1 MKTKIFM
8 LMIAF
13 LPIIS
18 FGQEAVKKINT
29 VTIQTSAECGSC
41 KTRLE
46 EGLNYTKGIKYA
58 ELDLET
64 KKIEVRYVTS
74 KISFREVKEAIS
86 KIGYDADEV
95 KAIPSAVEKLP
106 ACCKPGG
113 MKGK

>member
-1 MKTKIFM
+1 MKTKLFM
-8 LMIAF
+8 LMIAL
-13 LPIIS
+13 LPMMS
-18 FGQEAVKKINT
+18 FGQEAAKKIET
-29 VTIQTSAECGSC
+29 VTIQTSAECGMC
-41 KTRLE
+41 KKRLE

-58 ELDLET
+58 ELDLAT

-74 KISFREVKEAIS
+74 KISLKEVKEAIA

-95 KAIPSAVEKLP
+95 KAMPEAVEKLP